1 MCFEGYGVVITGASR
16 GIGEAAAKVFAKAG
30 AKVALLAR
38 SETELAR
45 IATEIGPSAF
55 PIPCDIADYSKVSQ
69 AMETAKDALGQI
81 DVLISNAGKISPM
94 APLAQTNPSD
104 WADTIDVNLKGVY
117 YGVRC
122 VLPEMIERGCGTLIT
137 VSSGAAHKPIEPWSA
152 YCASKAGA
160 YMLTR
165 SIHKEY
171 GEKGIRA
178 LGLSPGT
185 VATQMQ
191 RDIKVSGLGSI
202 SKLDWDEHIPPE
214 WPAKALLWMC
224 SSDADAWLG
233 DDVSLREVDV
243 RKRVGLQ

>member
-38 SETELAR
+38 SETELVR

-69 AMETAKDALGQI
+69 AMETARDALGQI

>member
-45 IATEIGPSAF
+45 IATDIGPSAF

-137 VSSGAAHKPIEPWSA
+137 VSSGAAHEPKEPWSA

-171 GEKGIRA
+171 GDKGIRA

-191 RDIKVSGLGSI
+191 REIKASGLGSI

>member
-38 SETELAR
+38 SETELVR

-69 AMETAKDALGQI
+69 AMETARDALGQI

-171 GEKGIRA
+171 GDKGIRA

-191 RDIKVSGLGSI
+191 REIKASGLGSI

>member
-69 AMETAKDALGQI
+69 AMEIARDALGQI

>member
-45 IATEIGPSAF
+45 IATDIGPSAF